1 MTGVQTCALPIL
13 NQIANDVF
21 SEVYTSL
28 DLDEILD
35 MLSEASKYQ
44 VVDQGGFPEESMRAT
59 GTVGSKGSCVVP
71 VSLADNVQWLHDFLF
86 EDEDYSPSEEVL
98 SYSEK
103 IAADTSQYVK

>member
-1 MTGVQTCALPIL
+1 
-13 NQIANDVF
+13 
-21 SEVYTSL
+21 
-28 DLDEILD
+28 
-35 MLSEASKYQ
+35 ML
-44 VVDQGGFPEESMRAT
+44 FR
-59 GTVGSKGSCVVP
+59 SCVVP